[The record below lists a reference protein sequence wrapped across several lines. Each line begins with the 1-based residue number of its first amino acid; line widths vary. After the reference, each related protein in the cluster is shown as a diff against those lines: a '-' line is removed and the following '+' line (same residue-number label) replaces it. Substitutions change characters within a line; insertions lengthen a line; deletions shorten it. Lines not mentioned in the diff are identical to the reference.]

1 MNHQEHDPMSI
12 ESTINRKLQCALDPE
27 SLDVLNE
34 SHMHSGPATES
45 HFRLTI
51 VSKQFSGLSAVKRH
65 QLVYATLADELKNGV
80 HALALHTYSLEEWKA
95 SENPVPESPA
105 CRGGSAA
112 EKSV

>member
-1 MNHQEHDPMSI
+1 MKHQEHAPMST
-12 ESTINRKLQCALDPE
+12 ESTINRKLQCALDPDCLE
-27 SLDVLNE
+27 VLNE

-51 VSKQFSGLSAVKRH
+51 VSKYFSGLSAVKRH

-95 SENPVPESPA
+95 SENPVPESPH
-105 CRGGSAA
+105 CRGGSAV
-112 EKSV
+112 ETLV

>member
-1 MNHQEHDPMSI
+1 MSI
-12 ESTINRKLQCALDPE
+12 ESTINRKLQSALDPDCLE
-27 SLDVLNE
+27 VLNE

-51 VSKQFSGLSAVKRH
+51 VSGRFSGLSAVKRH

-80 HALALHTYSLEEWKA
+80 HALALHTYSREEWKA

-105 CRGGSAA
+105 CRGGSVGNTAD
-112 EKSV
+112 